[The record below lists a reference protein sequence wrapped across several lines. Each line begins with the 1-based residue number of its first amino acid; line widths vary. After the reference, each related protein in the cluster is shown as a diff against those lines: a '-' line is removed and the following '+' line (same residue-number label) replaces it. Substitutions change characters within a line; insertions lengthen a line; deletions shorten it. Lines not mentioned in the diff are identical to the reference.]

1 MKDYYRILQIN
12 PEASQEEIK
21 KAYRRLA
28 KVHHPDVAA
37 NGRQEVFIIDLNEAY
52 RTLSNPEKRSHY
64 DWIRTYGNNYSSGS
78 DKVQDTFVAYT
89 SPQQAYKR
97 KPFYKNYKN
106 PLPERELVKPYL
118 AYTYTVSKIALVFCI
133 LLLIDFLLPL
143 RLQRDRAVYLTN
155 IYSVQ
160 KGNPIHDHTQIET
173 WSGKQVK
180 VSKEAAMQFSSNPNM
195 LVYKTRLFSKARY
208 VTSVLKRETR
218 YLIGRSIY
226 GNFIFLPLL
235 LLLTAFMGSLKRFP
249 PELDFSLGL
258 VSGVLMFICASL
270 LLV

>member
-1 MKDYYRILQIN
+1 MKDYYRILQIA
-12 PEASQEEIK
+12 PDASQEEVK

-37 NGRQEVFIIDLNEAY
+37 IGKREVQEVFILELNEAY
-52 RTLSNPEKRSHY
+52 QTLRNPEKRSHY
-64 DWIRTYGNNYSSGS
+64 DWIRTYG
-78 DKVQDTFVAYT
+78 DTSNSVTT
-89 SPQQAYKR
+89 STIQNTSQR
-97 KPFYKNYKN
+97 TRFNRRPFFKN
-106 PLPERELVKPYL
+106 PLDEQELVKPYL
-118 AYTYTVSKIALVFCI
+118 HYAYALSKIALVFCF
-133 LLLIDFLLPL
+133 LLFIDFLLPL
-143 RLQRDRAVYLTN
+143 RLQKDRAVYLTDV
-155 IYSVQ
+155 YSVQ
-160 KGNPIHDHTQIET
+160 KGNTVHDHTKIET

-180 VSKEAAMQFSSNPNM
+180 VSKEAGMQFSSNPNM

-226 GNFIFLPLL
+226 GNFIFLPLI
-235 LLLTAFMGSLKRFP
+235 LLLTAFLGSIKRFT

-258 VSGVLMFICASL
+258 VSGVLMLICTGL

>member
-1 MKDYYRILQIN
+1 MKDYYHILQIT

-52 RTLSNPEKRSHY
+52 RTLSNPEKRSRY
-64 DWIRTYGNNYSSGS
+64 DWIRTYGNASSEPANE
-78 DKVQDTFVAYT
+78 QDTFLQYT
-89 SPQQAYKR
+89 PPQPVNKR
-97 KPFYKNYKN
+97 KAFYKN
-106 PLPERELVKPYL
+106 PLCERELVKPYL

-133 LLLIDFLLPL
+133 LLFIDFLLPL

-155 IYSVQ
+155 VYSVQ
-160 KGNPIHDHTQIET
+160 KGNSIHDHTQIET

-180 VSKEAAMQFSSNPNM
+180 VSKEAGMQFSSNPNM

-226 GNFIFLPLL
+226 GNFIFLPLI
-235 LLLTAFMGSLKRFP
+235 LLLTAFLGSLKQFP

-258 VSGVLMFICASL
+258 ASGVLMLICASL